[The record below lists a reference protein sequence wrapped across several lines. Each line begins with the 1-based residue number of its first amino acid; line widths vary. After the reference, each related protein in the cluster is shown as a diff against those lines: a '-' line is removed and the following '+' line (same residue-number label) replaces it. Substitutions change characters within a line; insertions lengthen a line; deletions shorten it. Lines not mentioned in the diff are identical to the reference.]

1 MTTITDST
9 LVEAGVTAE
18 NQAILERAAAIRGQS
33 LIDFVVSVSLV
44 GARKAILQNDQI
56 ALTLADQERFAAA
69 LLNPLPPTEALQRA
83 IDSHRQLIQP

>member
-9 LVEAGVTAE
+9 LSEAGVTPE

-44 GARKAILQNDQI
+44 EARKAILQNDQI
-56 ALTLADQERFAAA
+56 ALTLADQERFATA
-69 LLNPLPPTEALQRA
+69 LLTPLSPTEALQRA
-83 IDSHRQLIQP
+83 VDSHRQLIQP